1 MKKIIIIVAGVILLL
16 GGGGA
21 GVYFLKPD
29 LLPESIRPK
38 DKDAEHA
45 KEEGEKE
52 EAKEG
57 EEKTSEG
64 GKKKDQNKKKG
75 KKEEHAHEVGADL
88 DVFVV
93 NLAGAGPPRYL
104 RTTLSLGVKDEH
116 EKEKIKELSG
126 KIRHA
131 VIMYLTE
138 RKVEELADP
147 EGKNKLREELQK
159 QIGEAVNDTKL
170 VTNVYFKEFLIQ

>member
-1 MKKIIIIVAGVILLL
+1 MKKIIIIVAGVLLLL

-29 LLPESIRPK
+29 LLPEAIRPK
-38 DKDAEHA
+38 DKDSEHA
-45 KEEGEKE
+45 GAEGETGHSKD
-52 EAKEG
+52 A
-57 EEKTSEG
+57 T
-64 GKKKDQNKKKG
+64 KKPDKKA
-75 KKEEHAHEVGADL
+75 EHEVGADL

-93 NLAGAGPPRYL
+93 NLAGSGPSRYL
-104 RTTLSLGVKDEH
+104 RTVLSLGVKSEH
-116 EKEKIKELSG
+116 EKEKIKELSA

-138 RKVEELADP
+138 RKVEELIDP
-147 EGKNKLREELQK
+147 DGKNKLRNELQK
-159 QIGEAVNDTKL
+159 QIGAAVNDDQL